1 MMDMAPVPTFD
12 RFPHMI
18 DAETDWMDSLSE
30 KNAAFEKCSNDSS
43 KELRVRT
50 LICSRFIP

>member
-1 MMDMAPVPTFD
+1 MDMAPVPTFD